1 MKKKISISIL
11 IFMLIYVALNIFNPS
26 ANASVYVKVDANGVA
41 IDGPIMCD
49 AGTCGDGSLFSR
61 LTLKEGERYV
71 LQGTGSAGIGG
82 NNPDTQVKVDTQTNV
97 WTVTNT
103 QTNTVV
109 QQFTPQTSPG
119 NDRPVVVVPP
129 IIDTKTVTVDTKT
142 ATVDTK
148 TVVVD
153 TKTATVSKIIPM
165 STVIWVIKNQII
177 EIKALVAKIM
187 YRTRGK

>member
-1 MKKKISISIL
+1 
-11 IFMLIYVALNIFNPS
+11 MLTYVALNIFNPS
-26 ANASVYVKVDANGVA
+26 ANAGVYVKVDANGVA

-49 AGTCGDGSLFSR
+49 AGTCGGDSLFSR
-61 LTLKEGERYV
+61 LTLQEGERYV
-71 LQGTGSAGIGG
+71 LQGTGSAGIGS
-82 NNPDTQVKVDTQTNV
+82 NNPDTQVKVNTETNV

-109 QQFTPQTSPG
+109 QQFTPQSNPSNPVT
-119 NDRPVVVVPP
+119 VVVAPP
-129 IIDTKTVTVDTKT
+129 IIDTKTAIVETKT

-153 TKTATVSKIIPM
+153 TKTATVSNVIPM

>member
-1 MKKKISISIL
+1 
-11 IFMLIYVALNIFNPS
+11 MLIYVALNIFNPS
-26 ANASVYVKVDANGVA
+26 ANASVFVKVDANGVA
-41 IDGPIMCD
+41 IDGPIMCNE
-49 AGTCGDGSLFSR
+49 CGGDTLFSR

-82 NNPDTQVKVDTQTNV
+82 NNPDMQVKVDIQTNV

-103 QTNTVV
+103 QSNTVV
-109 QQFTPQTSPG
+109 QQFTPETSPG

>member
-1 MKKKISISIL
+1 MKKVISIL
-11 IFMLIYVALNIFNPS
+11 VLALMLNTQS
-26 ANASVYVKVDANGVA
+26 AYADVYVKVDANGIA

-49 AGTCGDGSLFSR
+49 AGTCGAGSTFSR

-82 NNPDTQVKVDTQTNV
+82 NNPNTQVKVDTTNV

-103 QTNTVV
+103 QTQQVV
-109 QQFTPQTSPG
+109 QQFTPSTSPG
-119 NDRPVVVVPP
+119 NDRPIVIPNITPVDSST
-129 IIDTKTVTVDTKT
+129 IKTDTKT

-153 TKTATVSKIIPM
+153 TITTTSVKSIVQLSDVVWAL
-165 STVIWVIKNQII
+165 KNTIM
-177 EIKALVAKIM
+177 EIKALVARIM
-187 YRTRGK
+187 IRTKGK